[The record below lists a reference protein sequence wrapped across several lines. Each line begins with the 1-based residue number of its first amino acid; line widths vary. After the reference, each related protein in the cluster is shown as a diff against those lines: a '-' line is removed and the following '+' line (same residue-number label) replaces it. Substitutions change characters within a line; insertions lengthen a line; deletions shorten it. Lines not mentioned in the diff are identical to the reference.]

1 MDNGY
6 ELVLSEETEAMLAEY
21 AGKIGRSEDEVF
33 EYIITEFLQRQLT
46 VIEKR
51 ARETGIPLNNLVNM
65 QFVQLLEFLSSKGS
79 GID

>member
-6 ELVLSEETEAMLAEY
+6 ELVLSEETEARLAEY

-33 EYIITEFLQRQLT
+33 EYIITEFLQRQLK

-51 ARETGIPLNNLVNM
+51 SRETGTPLNNLVNM
-65 QFVQLLEFLSSKGS
+65 QFVQLLDFLSSQGR